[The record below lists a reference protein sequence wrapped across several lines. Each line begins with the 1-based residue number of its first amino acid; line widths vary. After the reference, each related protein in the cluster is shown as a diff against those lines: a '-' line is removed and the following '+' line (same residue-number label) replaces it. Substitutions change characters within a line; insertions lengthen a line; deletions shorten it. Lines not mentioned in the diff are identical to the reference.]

1 MSTITYQV
9 VADAGQW
16 SLTRNGEP
24 GLSYA
29 TQEAAFEVAVGEAGG
44 DLRTGHDIVI
54 KVTTA
59 TDPSGAVDGGGK
71 PAPGDGFHN

>member
-1 MSTITYQV
+1 MTTITYK
-9 VADAGQW
+9 VASDGGQW

-24 GLSYA
+24 VMSYA

-54 KVTTA
+54 QVTAA
-59 TDPSGAVDGGGK
+59 TEPSGAVDGGGE
-71 PAPGDGFHN
+71 PIPGDGFSG